1 MNNSTGRADKNNA
14 ASFLS
19 SLPLYD
25 VTTYWGRKLY
35 DKYVH
40 ARHVRLSH
48 QGRPQ
53 PRYYIPPSD
62 WWRIHASNILQKAY
76 ADESLASL
84 PARDSFTAFVG
95 LTNSHMMGEA
105 AYSVS

>member
-1 MNNSTGRADKNNA
+1 MNNSTGRADKNNT

-25 VTTYWGRKLY
+25 IKTYWGRKLY

-53 PRYYIPPSD
+53 PNYYIPPSD

-105 AYSVS
+105 A